1 MSSTVRL
8 ALASLVVA
16 GGLGW
21 LLLASS
27 APKPAP
33 EPTERAEVAAPAPT
47 PTGSPAGPAGASA
60 PAQPTPPPV
69 AAAPAKPGPSGV
81 AGPVNGAGGTPTPAQ
96 IAAMRV
102 NAKQSVAKL
111 LEVHINSLEEEA
123 RVAINAG
130 DPAAA
135 QEKRARA
142 DRLRGDRARMLAE
155 RDAALKEQ
163 QRLENGGAP

>member
-1 MSSTVRL
+1 MSTTVRL

-16 GGLGW
+16 GGMAW
-21 LLLASS
+21 LLLSS
-27 APKPAP
+27 APKPPP
-33 EPTERAEVAAPAPT
+33 EPAERAEVAAPAPAAA
-47 PTGSPAGPAGASA
+47 PSGAAGARA
-60 PAQPTPPPV
+60 PAQPTPPPA
-69 AAAPAKPGPSGV
+69 AAAPAKPGPPGI
-81 AGPVNGAGGTPTPAQ
+81 AGPVNSSGGTPTPAQ

-123 RVAINAG
+123 RAAINAG

-142 DRLRGDRARMLAE
+142 DRLRGDRARMLVE

-163 QRLENGGAP
+163 QRLESGGAP